1 MVARRPRL
9 DDCGLHKVTPPTLPQ
24 PHSQPGPTP
33 PTRDLTVPQMQVQ
46 VVHRDSVIPETEADA
61 TSDEQQWRERRTK
74 SKNDVSREDRL
85 TCDDDEVNGRL
96 KRKKGHQRLPPL
108 EVDLSQ
114 KRKIGGPSVQRVPQS
129 QGTSGF
135 GGDIVEFSTDDD
147 EEGEDS
153 EGDLEDTPSF
163 SQLGA
168 RGKESAIDR
177 FLRGSGD
184 EDDRKHPTQKK
195 GKKEPL
201 PTRKNISQRTRSS
214 QRGRP

>member
-1 MVARRPRL
+1 MVARRPRQ
-9 DDCGLHKVTPPTLPQ
+9 DDSVVHKVTPPTLPP

-46 VVHRDSVIPETEADA
+46 VVHRDFVIPETEADA
-61 TSDEQQWRERRTK
+61 TSNELQWQERRTK
-74 SKNDVSREDRL
+74 SKNDVSWEERL

-96 KRKKGHQRLPPL
+96 KRKKGHQRLQPQ

-114 KRKIGGPSVQRVPQS
+114 KRKTGGPSVRRVPQS
-129 QGTSGF
+129 QGAFGF
-135 GGDIVEFSTDDD
+135 GGDAVEFSTDDD

-163 SQLGA
+163 SQLGV
-168 RGKESAIDR
+168 RGKESHIDR

-184 EDDRKHPTQKK
+184 EDDRKHSTQKK
-195 GKKEPL
+195 GKKGPL
-201 PTRKNISQRTRSS
+201 PIRKNISQRTRSS
-214 QRGRP
+214 QRGKP